1 MIEGRLAEAH
11 EPKNV
16 LVDVIESAPD
26 ERTIKLRDEGG
37 VILEATASEEEE
49 ENSGGAC
56 GAREEPTLRE
66 KDLITELEAVR
77 NRTRE
82 LEAELD
88 RVIKD
93 HQHSEE
99 LLTEEV
105 SRLCS
110 KVREEKDKN
119 GMLWRLHCA
128 QFADYHDTIVCKDE
142 EIHALRTRVRTLEG
156 QMGREH
162 PARAVHGTTP
172 EIVGHIGEG
181 ATGEAVAPESDPGRS
196 PTHPSLSA
204 LPGAESETRM
214 LHAISSPRSVTRSGI
229 AAARSRE
236 ATGPDG
242 RVRST
247 QTLVIHQWAGPSVIA
262 KLPPDSTPDRAE

>member
-1 MIEGRLAEAH
+1 MDREGTGTTSECVESRDEADDRGASETRQMIEGRLAEEH

-37 VILEATASEEEE
+37 VILEATASEEAGEGREPSGERSHCESEE
-49 ENSGGAC
+49 EEEDSGGAC

-66 KDLITELEAVR
+66 KELITELEAVR

-93 HQHSEE
+93 HQRSEE

-110 KVREEKDKN
+110 KVRGERYVVAST
-119 GMLWRLHCA
+119 LCA
-128 QFADYHDTIVCKDE
+128 IC
-142 EIHALRTRVRTLEG
+142 
-156 QMGREH
+156 
-162 PARAVHGTTP
+162 
-172 EIVGHIGEG
+172 
-181 ATGEAVAPESDPGRS
+181 
-196 PTHPSLSA
+196 
-204 LPGAESETRM
+204 
-214 LHAISSPRSVTRSGI
+214 
-229 AAARSRE
+229 
-236 ATGPDG
+236 
-242 RVRST
+242 
-247 QTLVIHQWAGPSVIA
+247 
-262 KLPPDSTPDRAE
+262 